1 MGTVAV
7 DFSIASE
14 TYPIEV
20 RRMSAAFEIRMYAAF
35 EVFSNVDDNRGQIL
49 TAAYRRVNFTD

>member
-1 MGTVAV
+1 MAV

-49 TAAYRRVNFTD
+49 TAVYRRVNFTD